1 MSIRK
6 KAAALTDNEKDFS
19 WRSHDSSR
27 LEAFSDSVFA
37 FALTLVIVSTQV
49 PKSFDE
55 LYETMKGTLS
65 FAVCFLVLF
74 LIWNQQNI
82 FFRRY
87 GLRGPYVTFL
97 NAVLLFV
104 VLMYA
109 YPLKFLF
116 FLLLTSKTYM
126 LNGHLLPVINASQQP
141 ALMMIYGAGFT
152 VIYMLFFL
160 MYLHAEKNSDALE
173 LTPKEKFITRTTTW
187 ANFQLV
193 IVGAIAFAAA
203 YFVPMEYAGYT
214 GYIYLI
220 VPFKRFLWRTYREKR
235 QKKLYGV
242 IS

>member
-1 MSIRK
+1 MSIRN
-6 KAAALTDNEKDFS
+6 KAAELTDNEKDFR

-37 FALTLVIVSTQV
+37 FAITLVIVSTAV

-74 LIWNQQNI
+74 LMWNQQNV

-87 GLRGPYVTFL
+87 GLKGGYITFL

-116 FLLLTSKTYM
+116 FLVLTSKTYV
-126 LNGHLLPVINASQQP
+126 LNGQIHPVIYPSQQP
-141 ALMMIYGAGFT
+141 TLMMIYGAGFT
-152 VIYMLFFL
+152 VIYTLFFL
-160 MYLHAEKNSDALE
+160 MYLHAEKNANALE
-173 LTPKEKFITRTTTW
+173 LTPKEKFITRTTTS
-187 ANFQLV
+187 ANFQLI
-193 IVGAIAFAAA
+193 IVGIVAFAAA
-203 YFVPMEYAGYT
+203 YFVPVEYAGYT

-220 VPFKRFLWRTYREKR
+220 VPFKRFLWRTYRDKKQR
-235 QKKLYGV
+235 KLYGAV
-242 IS
+242 N